1 MRSLQTSELQLVVD
15 ADRPGLAPQ
24 GSDHAEQLN
33 AILLFP
39 PDAKLPDGWQTPW
52 VKSGWTVKKC
62 RDSENLPAALAGP
75 GTSALIAAPWPDA
88 GKASSPAGVTR
99 GLQAMIDLLGGSAAA
114 AHAESLPG
122 GGIVRRGAFLAHLA
136 NVMSAPES
144 GCCALMAIRLDQEST
159 LAVRLDRT
167 ALFDL
172 EERICSRI
180 TSALRVQD
188 PVTIWLE
195 FGFGVLVQRD
205 TAEQVWDLAG
215 RLCAAVADEPFDVGG
230 ESCNL
235 SISVGLAL
243 APRTQPGEGAHPW
256 FAAAHAA
263 QGIAKRHGGNCRE
276 GLLTREFEPMPAER
290 VLIIRE
296 WVQEAKSGSNVMIEF
311 QPVVPMH
318 SAAMD
323 LYSVHAKLRDQRAPL
338 GGVYRDEYLRLAREA
353 GAMVMIDR
361 MSLFH
366 AFETLEQE
374 HARGRKTRLLVDID
388 SATLDGLPW
397 RWLEAELRR
406 RQPLL
411 DRLILELDA
420 AQLLNEADAVERV
433 NRLRQSGVRICVSDS
448 SENLRRAAALCK
460 LPVDMLRVPLRVL
473 DAHTPQAVR
482 TFLGHWR
489 GLGRQVIVD
498 EIEDTSAMARLSD
511 LAVDYLRGDAL
522 AAIGLRLDFEFNAA
536 L

>member
-1 MRSLQTSELQLVVD
+1 MRSLQTSGLQLVVD
-15 ADRPGLAPQ
+15 VDRPGLAQQ
-24 GSDHAEQLN
+24 GSDDAEQLN

-52 VKSGWTVKKC
+52 VKSGWAVRKC
-62 RDSENLPAALAGP
+62 RDPENLPAALAGP

-88 GKASSPAGVTR
+88 GQASSPAGVTR
-99 GLQAMIDLLGGSAAA
+99 GLQAVIDRLGGSAAA
-114 AHAESLPG
+114 VPAALPG
-122 GGIVRRGAFLAHLA
+122 GGVVRRGAFLAHLA

-144 GCCALMAIRLDQEST
+144 GCRALMAIRLDQESALT
-159 LAVRLDRT
+159 ARLDRA

-172 EERICSRI
+172 EERVCSRI
-180 TSALRVQD
+180 TSALRALD

-195 FGFGVLVQRD
+195 FGFGVLIQRD
-205 TAEQVWDLAG
+205 TAAEVWELAG

-235 SISVGLAL
+235 SVSVGLAL
-243 APRTQPGEGAHPW
+243 APRAQPGEGAHPW

-263 QGIAKRHGGNCRE
+263 QGIAKRHGGNCCK

-296 WVQEAKSGSNVMIEF
+296 WVQDAKSGSNVMIEF
-311 QPVVPMH
+311 QPLVPMH
-318 SAAMD
+318 AAGME

-338 GGVYRDEYLRLAREA
+338 GGVYRDEYLHLAREA

-374 HARGRKTRLLVDID
+374 RARGRKPRLLVNIDI
-388 SATLDGLPW
+388 ATLDGLPW

-406 RQPLL
+406 RRHLA
-411 DRLILELDA
+411 DGLILDLDA
-420 AQLLNEADAVERV
+420 ARILHEVDGVERMD
-433 NRLRQSGVRICVSDS
+433 RLREHGVHICVSDS
-448 SENLRRAAALCK
+448 SGNLRRAAALCK
-460 LPVDMLRVPLRVL
+460 LPADLLRVPVRVL
-473 DAHTPQAVR
+473 DAHAPQAVQ
-482 TFLGHWR
+482 TFLRHWR
-489 GLGRQVIVD
+489 ALGRQVIVD
-498 EIEDTSAMARLSD
+498 EIEDTSAVARLSD

-522 AAIGLRLDFEFNAA
+522 AAIGLRLDFEFNPGR
-536 L
+536 